1 MDYREWGNPP
11 AVTNLVDNRIL
22 HPASVSL
29 DPSILRPTSLTPP
42 RSNLINYWDSGFI
55 NGQHPDM
62 ESDDDIG
69 PVAVVLGAAVVTLGA
84 MTVVASIVALLVA
97 AIRKIFGR

>member
-1 MDYREWGNPP
+1 MSDRTVGDPDYRDWRADPLVVSE
-11 AVTNLVDNRIL
+11 TNLV
-22 HPASVSL
+22 AS
-29 DPSILRPTSLTPP
+29 SILRPTSFPP
-42 RSNLINYWDSGFI
+42 STDSVNYWDSGFI

-62 ESDDDIG
+62 ENDDIG